1 MSLHHAAKSKQM
13 YLYTSNCTTHASD
26 SMGPIVATGDVGI
39 KNKKNY
45 TGKTRQCLDDRLREG
60 TLIGSGAPFW
70 HRSVPTSITISKGG
84 FIF

>member
-1 MSLHHAAKSKQM
+1 
-13 YLYTSNCTTHASD
+13 
-26 SMGPIVATGDVGI
+26 MGPIVATGDVGI
-39 KNKKNY
+39 KKKKNY

>member
-39 KNKKNY
+39 KKK
-45 TGKTRQCLDDRLREG
+45 KTIPAKLV
-60 TLIGSGAPFW
+60 
-70 HRSVPTSITISKGG
+70 SVLMIVSVKVH
-84 FIF
+84 